1 MRIEVNVEKFKND
14 KEYYNRK
21 YCNYI
26 LESWERY
33 HAAMVK
39 KLQKLKRQSSLEVHK
54 QWCDY
59 AEENIAKIKDVMS
72 YL

>member
-39 KLQKLKRQSSLEVHK
+39 KLQKLKRQSQMFMNNGEIM
-54 QWCDY
+54 QR
-59 AEENIAKIKDVMS
+59 KIQQK
-72 YL
+72 